1 MAPQNSILYPWPPF
15 NVLFPPGGPLG
26 PRLGTPEVQ
35 DGSFHIL
42 PRVNRF
48 ALKYLNERKQKKN
61 HLTSD
66 RTSREMST
74 TLSNNFEFTESPMLI
89 DHNGSSTV
97 Q

>member
-1 MAPQNSILYPWPPF
+1 MDISDFSDEDFLLAGR
-15 NVLFPPGGPLG
+15 NVQVTSGK
-26 PRLGTPEVQ
+26 TIVQVQ
-35 DGSFHIL
+35 DGSIHVL

-66 RTSREMST
+66 RTSREMSI
-74 TLSNNFEFTESPMLI
+74 TLSSNFEFAESLMLI